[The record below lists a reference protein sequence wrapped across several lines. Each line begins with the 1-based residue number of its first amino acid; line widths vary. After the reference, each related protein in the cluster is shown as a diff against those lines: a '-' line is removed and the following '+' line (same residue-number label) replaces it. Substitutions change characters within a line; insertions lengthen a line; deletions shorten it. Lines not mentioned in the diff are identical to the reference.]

1 MTRFRFVL
9 LAALSAIVM
18 PRPAAAQGVERL
30 FYYVDRQSSYESLV
44 ANIDQIDI
52 LGPQVYTVD
61 SLGIVWGS
69 LDPRVKQLA
78 AEHDVK
84 MMPLVVNEG
93 FNQPAL
99 RRLLADTAARNRSI
113 RSFVRLCRDEGYWGI
128 QFDIENVN
136 IEDRDRFT
144 SYYRD
149 AADALHGAGCTLS
162 LAVVHRLSDEAG
174 PTALSRFLQDSWR
187 AAHDLK
193 ALAEIGDFISFM
205 TYDQHTRRTPPGP
218 ISGLSW
224 MREAIDYALQ
234 YVPPSKLSAG
244 IPTYGRHW
252 RTEAAPPPDRVRAG
266 MQGINWAWGSQLVER
281 YGGTMQWDEV
291 DQVPFAHFSN
301 GGVWE
306 WVFLEN
312 ARSFEAK
319 LNLVREKKLR
329 GFSAW
334 VLGGEDEDIWPMLKR
349 TTR

>member
-1 MTRFRFVL
+1 MRKPI
-9 LAALSAIVM
+9 LAALLLGIVALDA
-18 PRPAAAQGVERL
+18 RAQRVERL
-30 FYYVDRQSSYESLV
+30 FYYVDRQTSYESFV
-44 ANIDQIDI
+44 ENIDQIDI
-52 LGPQVYTVD
+52 VGPQVYTVD

-69 LDPRVKQLA
+69 LDPRVKKLA
-78 AEHDVK
+78 EERGVK
-84 MMPLVVNEG
+84 VMPLVVNEG

-99 RRLLADTAARNRSI
+99 RRLLADTAARARAI
-113 RSFVRLCRDEGYWGI
+113 RSFVRLCREEGYWGI

-136 IEDRDRFT
+136 IQDRDRFT
-144 SYYRD
+144 EWYTD
-149 AADALHGAGCTLS
+149 AANALHEAGCTIS

-174 PTALSRFLQDSWR
+174 PTALHRFLHDSWR
-187 AAHDLK
+187 AAHDLA
-193 ALAEIGDFISFM
+193 ALAKVSDFISFM

-218 ISGLSW
+218 ISGLTW
-224 MREAIDYALQ
+224 MREAIDYALK
-234 YVPPSKLSAG
+234 YVPPEKLSAG

-252 RTEAAPPPDRVRAG
+252 RTQSDPGPDRVRAG
-266 MQGINWAWGSQLVER
+266 MTGINWAWGSALVER
-281 YGGTMQWDEV
+281 HGAKMQWDSV

-334 VLGGEDEDIWPMLKR
+334 VLGGEDEGIWDVLRKQTSR
-349 TTR
+349 R

>member
-1 MTRFRFVL
+1 MRRIVAL
-9 LAALSAIVM
+9 LFALSVLS
-18 PRPAAAQGVERL
+18 PAARAQRVERL
-30 FYYVDRQSSYESLV
+30 FYYVDRQTSYESLV
-44 ANIDQIDI
+44 AHIDQIDI

-69 LDPRVKQLA
+69 LDSRVKRLA

-84 MMPLVVNEG
+84 VMPLVVNEG
-93 FNQPAL
+93 FNQAAL

-128 QFDIENVN
+128 QFDVENVN

-144 SYYRD
+144 AWYSD
-149 AADALHGAGCTLS
+149 AAKALHDAGCTIS

-174 PTALSRFLQDSWR
+174 PTALHRFLHDSWR
-187 AAHDLK
+187 AAHDLE
-193 ALAEIGDFISFM
+193 ALARVGDFISFM

-218 ISGLSW
+218 VSGLTW
-224 MREAIDYALQ
+224 MREAIDYALLH
-234 YVPPSKLSAG
+234 VPPEKLSAG

-252 RTEAAPPPDRVRAG
+252 RTQADPGPDRVRAG
-266 MQGINWAWGSQLVER
+266 MEGINWAWGSALVER
-281 YGGTMQWDEV
+281 HGGTMQWDST
-291 DQVPFAHFSN
+291 DQVPFAHFAN

-319 LNLVREKKLR
+319 LELVRDKKLR

-334 VLGGEDEDIWPMLKR
+334 VLGGEDERIWEVLGAAPPASR
-349 TTR
+349 